1 MHLFQYF
8 RKVTTGEDLKKAKE
22 NVSIM
27 LHTTLCLL
35 HVLCNA
41 HSVLVTDVH
50 KLKSCSL
57 TCFVFV
63 IHF

>member
-41 HSVLVTDVH
+41 
-50 KLKSCSL
+50 CNW
-57 TCFVFV
+57 TCDWCF
-63 IHF
+63 IN